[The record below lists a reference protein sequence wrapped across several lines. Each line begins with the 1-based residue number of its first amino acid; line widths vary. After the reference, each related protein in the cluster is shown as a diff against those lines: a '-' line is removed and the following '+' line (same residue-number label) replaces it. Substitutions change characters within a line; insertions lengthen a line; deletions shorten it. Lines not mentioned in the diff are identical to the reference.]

1 MYRIRLV
8 DFQTDRILWVPLR
21 DGFLGRYSV
30 DNPQVALM
38 LAEGVLALQ
47 GDEFV
52 SAKPAMV
59 SGVGEPD
66 IAGIMIRGHKSAVV
80 IEGAEFFSFG
90 YT

>member
-1 MYRIRLV
+1 
-8 DFQTDRILWVPLR
+8 
-21 DGFLGRYSV
+21 
-30 DNPQVALM
+30 M

-59 SGVGEPD
+59 AGVGEPD
-66 IAGIMIRGHKSAVV
+66 IAGIMLRGHKAAVV